1 MQAKNQVIL
10 PEIKIKVMLKKEF
23 KTKDVN
29 RARNLLMGKTG
40 ASTGTQIGY
49 KKEVKE
55 YKEGDVWTEGRKTWT
70 IKNGIKQT
78 ISKLDKLKKEVF
90 MPLSCPCCGKIM
102 KKRLD
107 KPNYKIHKKCFDC
120 VIEFEAKLKNKN
132 EYDQYKKNLIA
143 KNSLS
148 LTNEMES
155 YLLEAINTSNSGFV
169 SEDGVIEKWVG
180 GINKKELTKK
190 VQEAAKLRRKHI
202 EKELNDKKGA

>member
-1 MQAKNQVIL
+1 
-10 PEIKIKVMLKKEF
+10 MLKKEF
-23 KTKDVN
+23 KRKDVQ
-29 RARNLLMGKTG
+29 RARNLIMGNSG

-49 KKEVKE
+49 KKEIKD

-90 MPLSCPCCGKIM
+90 MPLSCSCCGKIM

-107 KPNYKIHKKCFDC
+107 KPNYKIHKKCWKC
-120 VIEFEAKLKNKN
+120 VIDFEHKLRN
-132 EYDQYKKNLIA
+132 EGKYEDYIKNLQA

-148 LTNEMES
+148 IVDETES
-155 YLLEAINTSNSGFV
+155 YLLDVVNTSNSGFV
-169 SEDGVIEKWVG
+169 SEHGTIERWVG
-180 GINKKELTKK
+180 GVNKTELTKQVK
-190 VQEAAKLRRKHI
+190 EAVNTRRTHI